1 MSRRGKIGLT
11 VVAVLLAAVA
21 AVVVWRWNDVQALR
35 YSLTL
40 DPITIEERLDEQQQA
55 IGDAMDEYDVPSYE
69 FTPEELDR
77 LVRGEVTPEQ
87 AAQEVLSHREPAAAD
102 APSPAP
108 EPVLSEPEQAIQR
121 CIAEM
126 YVLQSYYEGRL
137 SAIATDVAAAS
148 DTQEGRQQ
156 AVMAKLD
163 ELSALE
169 SECDGRVAAVVT
181 ELRAQLAASG
191 KDDALARQVEETYQ
205 TEKSLK
211 KAYYLQ
217 LYQGG

>member
-11 VVAVLLAAVA
+11 VVLVLLAAAA

-35 YSLTL
+35 YGLTL
-40 DPITIEERLDEQQQA
+40 DPITIEERLDEQQQV
-55 IGDAMDEYDVPSYE
+55 IGDAMDEYGVPSYE

-87 AAQEVLSHREPAAAD
+87 AAQEVLEHRDPPQGTDDEPTPEPA
-102 APSPAP
+102 
-108 EPVLSEPEQAIQR
+108 LSEAEQQIQR

-126 YVLQSYYEGRL
+126 YVLQSYYEGKL
-137 SAIATDVAAAS
+137 SAIAADVAAAA

-169 SECDGRVAAVVT
+169 SECDAKVAAVV
-181 ELRAQLAASG
+181 EDLRAYLAASG
-191 KDDALARQVEETYQ
+191 TDDALARQVEETYQ

>member
-11 VVAVLLAAVA
+11 VVAVLLAVLA

-35 YSLTL
+35 YGLTL
-40 DPITIEERLDEQQQA
+40 DPITIEERLDEQQQV
-55 IGDAMDEYDVPSYE
+55 IGDAMDEYGVPSYE

-87 AAQEVLSHREPAAAD
+87 AAQEVLAHRDPPQGTDEPMPEPA
-102 APSPAP
+102 
-108 EPVLSEPEQAIQR
+108 LSEAEQGVQS
-121 CIAEM
+121 CIAQM
-126 YVLQSYYEGRL
+126 YVLQSYYEGKL
-137 SAIATDVAAAS
+137 SAIAADVAAAS

-156 AVMAKLD
+156 AVMAKLN

-169 SECDGRVAAVVT
+169 SECDARVAAVVKD
-181 ELRAQLAASG
+181 LRAHLAASG
-191 KDDALARQVEETYQ
+191 KDDGLARQVEETYQ

>member
-11 VVAVLLAAVA
+11 VVVVLLAVLA
-21 AVVVWRWNDVQALR
+21 AAVVWRWNDVQALR
-35 YSLTL
+35 YGLTL
-40 DPITIEERLDEQQQA
+40 DPITIEERLDEQQQV
-55 IGDAMDEYDVPSYE
+55 ISDAMDEYGVPSYE

-87 AAQEVLSHREPAAAD
+87 AAQEVLAHRDPPQGTDE
-102 APSPAP
+102 PAP
-108 EPVLSEPEQAIQR
+108 EPVLSEAEQGVQR
-121 CIAEM
+121 CIAQM
-126 YVLQSYYEGRL
+126 YVLQSYYEGKL

-156 AVMAKLD
+156 AVMGKLD

-169 SECDGRVAAVVT
+169 SECDARVAAVVKD
-181 ELRAQLAASG
+181 LRAYLAASG
-191 KDDALARQVEETYQ
+191 QDDGLARQVEETYQ

>member
-11 VVAVLLAAVA
+11 VVVVLLAAVA

-35 YSLTL
+35 YGLTL
-40 DPITIEERLDEQQQA
+40 DPITIEERLDEQQQV
-55 IGDAMDEYDVPSYE
+55 IGDAMDEYGVPSYE

-87 AAQEVLSHREPAAAD
+87 AAQEVLAHRDPPQGTDAEPT
-102 APSPAP
+102 P
-108 EPVLSEPEQAIQR
+108 EPVLSEAEQQIQR

-126 YVLQSYYEGRL
+126 YVLQSYYEGKL
-137 SAIATDVAAAS
+137 SAIATDVAASS

-169 SECDGRVAAVVT
+169 SECDAKVAAVV
-181 ELRAQLAASG
+181 EDLRAQLAASG
-191 KDDALARQVEETYQ
+191 QDDALARQVEETYQ

>member
-11 VVAVLLAAVA
+11 VVVVLLAAVA

-35 YSLTL
+35 YGLTL
-40 DPITIEERLDEQQQA
+40 DPITIEERLDEQQQV
-55 IGDAMDEYDVPSYE
+55 IGDAMDEYGVPSYE

-87 AAQEVLSHREPAAAD
+87 AAQEVLAHRDPPQGSEDEPG
-102 APSPAP
+102 PT
-108 EPVLSEPEQAIQR
+108 LSEAEQQIQR

-126 YVLQSYYEGRL
+126 YVLQSYYEGKL
-137 SAIATDVAAAS
+137 SAIAADVAAAS

-169 SECDGRVAAVVT
+169 SECDAKVAAVV
-181 ELRAQLAASG
+181 EDLRAQLAASG
-191 KDDALARQVEETYQ
+191 QDDTLARQVEETYQ

>member
-11 VVAVLLAAVA
+11 VVLVLLAAVA

-35 YSLTL
+35 YGLTL
-40 DPITIEERLDEQQQA
+40 DPITIEERLDEQQQV
-55 IGDAMDEYDVPSYE
+55 IGDAMDEYGVPSYE

-87 AAQEVLSHREPAAAD
+87 AAQEVLAHRDPPQGSEDEPEPA
-102 APSPAP
+102 
-108 EPVLSEPEQAIQR
+108 LSEAEQQIQR

-126 YVLQSYYEGRL
+126 YVLQSYYEGKL
-137 SAIATDVAAAS
+137 SAIAADVAASS

-169 SECDGRVAAVVT
+169 SECDAKVAAVV
-181 ELRAQLAASG
+181 EDLRAQLAASG
-191 KDDALARQVEETYQ
+191 QDDALARQVEETYQ

>member
-11 VVAVLLAAVA
+11 VVVVLLAAVA

-35 YSLTL
+35 YGLTL
-40 DPITIEERLDEQQQA
+40 DPITIEERLDEQQQV
-55 IGDAMDEYDVPSYE
+55 IGDAMDEYGVPSYE

-87 AAQEVLSHREPAAAD
+87 AAQEVLAHRDPPQGSEDEPG
-102 APSPAP
+102 PT
-108 EPVLSEPEQAIQR
+108 LSEAEQGVQR

-126 YVLQSYYEGRL
+126 YVLQSYYEGKL
-137 SAIATDVAAAS
+137 SAIATDVAASS

-169 SECDGRVAAVVT
+169 SECDAKVAAVV
-181 ELRAQLAASG
+181 EDLRAQLAASG
-191 KDDALARQVEETYQ
+191 QDDALARQIEETYQ

>member
-11 VVAVLLAAVA
+11 VVVVLLAAVA

-35 YSLTL
+35 YGLTL
-40 DPITIEERLDEQQQA
+40 DPITIEERLDEQQQV
-55 IGDAMDEYDVPSYE
+55 IGDAMDEYGVPSYE

-87 AAQEVLSHREPAAAD
+87 AAQEVLAHRDPPQGSEDEPG
-102 APSPAP
+102 PT
-108 EPVLSEPEQAIQR
+108 LSEAEQGVQR

-126 YVLQSYYEGRL
+126 YVLQSYYEGKL
-137 SAIATDVAAAS
+137 SAIAADVAAAS

-169 SECDGRVAAVVT
+169 SECDAKVAAVV
-181 ELRAQLAASG
+181 EDLRAQLAASG
-191 KDDALARQVEETYQ
+191 QDDALARQVEETYQ